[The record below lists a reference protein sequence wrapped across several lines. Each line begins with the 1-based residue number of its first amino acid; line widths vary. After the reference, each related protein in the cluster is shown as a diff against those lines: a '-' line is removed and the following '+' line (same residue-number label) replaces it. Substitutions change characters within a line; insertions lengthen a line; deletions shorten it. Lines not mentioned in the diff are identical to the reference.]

1 MKINLEGIYPVPYHC
16 TMFHT
21 NQKNQMEL
29 KRNYGLKIQ
38 DIMNNYFP
46 FKYDVVTMNH
56 PLIVWA
62 YRKGFVRIISA
73 TQQEW
78 TKKGIEYFFNK

>member
-1 MKINLEGIYPVPYHC
+1 MFNTKTKSKMNHKAKYGYKIA
-16 TMFHT
+16 
-21 NQKNQMEL
+21 
-29 KRNYGLKIQ
+29 

-46 FKYDVVTMNH
+46 YKYDVVTMNH

-62 YRKGFVRIISA
+62 SRKGFVRIISA

-78 TKKGIEYFFNK
+78 TQKGIQYFFNK